1 MSAGKKKQW
10 DKKAVER
17 AEIILKV
24 RSGLISA
31 TEGANALKTSR
42 KSYYK
47 WENRGLSG
55 MLDNLEDK
63 ESGRP
68 ELSALCQREKE
79 LETRIQELE
88 KENQLLEKKIE
99 LRDLV
104 HQYQLEEALAQSK
117 RKDSKKKT
125 ERIKKR

>member
-1 MSAGKKKQW
+1 MSEGKKKQW

-17 AEIILKV
+17 AEIIMKV

-31 TEGANALKTSR
+31 TEGANTLKTSR

-68 ELSALCQREKE
+68 ELSAPSQREKE
-79 LETRIQELE
+79 LEKRIHELE
-88 KENQLLEKKIE
+88 RGNQLLEKKME
-99 LRDLV
+99 LKDLV
-104 HQYQLEEALAQSK
+104 HQYQLEEALSQSK
-117 RKDSKKKT
+117 KNDGKKKT
-125 ERIKKR
+125 EKMKKR

>member
-1 MSAGKKKQW
+1 MSAGKKKQG

-17 AEIILKV
+17 AEIIMKV

-63 ESGRP
+63 DSGRP
-68 ELSALCQREKE
+68 ELSAPSQREKE
-79 LETRIQELE
+79 LEKRIQELE
-88 KENQLLEKKIE
+88 RANQLLEKKME
-99 LRDLV
+99 LKDLV
-104 HQYQLEEALAQSK
+104 HQYQLEEALTQSK
-117 RKDSKKKT
+117 KNDGKKKT
-125 ERIKKR
+125 GKMKKR